1 MHRPIRRHG
10 SHSVGRPQVAPRLPD
25 ITLEI
30 TRGKARNSVRRIDGL
45 AYLIGS
51 AEDNDLVLADSQF
64 PDSHSYLLR
73 SPLGLTL
80 CWLGDGPEITVD
92 AIPVLSSA
100 LVPDG
105 ARLRTGPYE
114 FRIRVEWRQAADEEA
129 AVVQSQRDATDFPRS
144 ITRPEIVIA
153 DVPLS
158 PGGLFSSPTSF
169 SITGNY

>member
-10 SHSVGRPQVAPRLPD
+10 SQSAGRPHLPTRLPD
-25 ITLEI
+25 VALEI
-30 TRGKARNSVRRIDGL
+30 TRGRARNTTRRIEGL
-45 AYLIGS
+45 AYLIGA

-80 CWLGDGPEITVD
+80 CWLGEGPEITVD
-92 AIPVLSSA
+92 AVPVLSSA

-114 FRIRVEWRQAADEEA
+114 FRIRLEWPRAVEASDE
-129 AVVQSQRDATDFPRS
+129 VATDVGDVLDFPRS

-153 DVPLS
+153 DVPLQ
-158 PGGLFSSPTSF
+158 GGLFATPTSF

>member
-10 SHSVGRPQVAPRLPD
+10 SQSVGRSHIRTQLPNV
-25 ITLEI
+25 TLEI
-30 TRGKARNSVRRIDGL
+30 TRGRARNSVRRIEGL

-92 AIPVLSSA
+92 AVPVLSSA

-114 FRIRVEWRQAADEEA
+114 FRIRIEWPQASSSDVSAEA
-129 AVVQSQRDATDFPRS
+129 TDLSETDFPRS

-158 PGGLFSSPTSF
+158 TGGLFSSPTSF

>member
-10 SHSVGRPQVAPRLPD
+10 SQSAGRPHIATRLPNVA
-25 ITLEI
+25 LEI
-30 TRGKARNSVRRIDGL
+30 TRGRARNSIRRIEGL
-45 AYLIGS
+45 AYLIGA

-92 AIPVLSSA
+92 AVPVLSSA

-114 FRIRVEWRQAADEEA
+114 FRIRIEWPTTEVAESAAAGCAD
-129 AVVQSQRDATDFPRS
+129 DIDFPRS

-158 PGGLFSSPTSF
+158 QGGLFSMPTSF

>member
-10 SHSVGRPQVAPRLPD
+10 SQSVGRPHHAPRLPD
-25 ITLEI
+25 VTLEI
-30 TRGKARNSVRRIDGL
+30 TRGKARNSTRPIDGL

-92 AIPVLSSA
+92 AVPVLSSA

-114 FRIRVEWRQAADEEA
+114 FRVRVEWRQASAEEA
-129 AVVQSQRDATDFPRS
+129 AAVAERTDPRDFPRS
-144 ITRPEIVIA
+144 MTRPEIVIA

-158 PGGLFSSPTSF
+158 SGGLFPSPTSF

>member
-10 SHSVGRPQVAPRLPD
+10 SQSAGRPHVAPRLPSVS
-25 ITLEI
+25 LEI
-30 TRGKARNSVRRIDGL
+30 TRGRARNSIRQIEGL

-114 FRIRVEWRQAADEEA
+114 FRVRVEWNQAGATVA
-129 AVVQSQRDATDFPRS
+129 AAEVETGGSDFPRS

-153 DVPLS
+153 DIPLS